1 MNVPDIMTLL
11 TVYPHYQ
18 ALSNH
23 SLLLL
28 LSHIDDENGLAT
40 DGACTYDE
48 HFFDAAARKVQARA
62 PTLGDLFHKRLNI
75 YRLQHRPATEHQN
88 YFANIA
94 GALAGAHSDI
104 DALANTVENFIRK
117 LEDDDLD
124 EATQASPEGLA
135 NLLAEMVPE
144 LVRHSIY
151 DPHSGT
157 GRLLSQVVKS
167 QVSRNKY
174 VSALGQTTSEAGL
187 FYSLVRAFFMDYGLS
202 FEQVNALKSPPVIEG
217 DLKTF
222 ELVVSDLTNIGDE
235 WAPNDAVKDQ
245 FGRYK
250 FGIPA
255 RGKSS
260 WAFLQHMLACMNPHY
275 GLVMAVVDEGAL
287 LRTGKEADIR
297 RSIIESNLLDAVIY
311 LPQKLYRSDPRRL
324 VILTFKAS
332 RGDAPMLLLDGSG
345 LYSSG
350 KSLNS
355 LTPEAIQTLS
365 GHFTRRVS
373 GTNIVRLL
381 SISELQEN
389 DYALNVGRYFP
400 SSSEEWPVD
409 LRSLAHARKYL
420 HKDLEDIGTQIDVL
434 LSEFFAD

>member
-1 MNVPDIMTLL
+1 MNTPAIMTLL
-11 TVYPHYQ
+11 TAHPNYQ

-28 LSHIDDENGLAT
+28 LSHIDDENSLAT

-48 HFFDAAARKVQARA
+48 SFFDAAAHKVKARA
-62 PTLGDLFHKRLNI
+62 PTLGDLFHKRLKI
-75 YRLQHRPATEHQN
+75 YRLQHGSTTENQN
-88 YFANIA
+88 YFANIE
-94 GALAGAHSDI
+94 GALAGENFAI
-104 DALANTVENFIRK
+104 DALTKTLESFIRK
-117 LEDDDLD
+117 LEDDGLD
-124 EATQASPEGLA
+124 DAIQVSPEGLA
-135 NLLAEMVPE
+135 NLLTE
-144 LVRHSIY
+144 LALEHVSYTIY
-151 DPHSGT
+151 DPHSAT
-157 GRLLSQVVKS
+157 GRLLSQVAKTQRS
-167 QVSRNKY
+167 IERD
-174 VSALGQTTSEAGL
+174 VSALGHTTSEAGL
-187 FYSLVRAFFMDYGLS
+187 FYSLVRAFFMGYGLN
-202 FEQVNALKSPPVIEG
+202 FEQVNALKYPPVING

-222 ELVVSDLTNIGDE
+222 ELVVSDLTHSVDE
-235 WAPNDAVKDQ
+235 WTPDDAVKDP

-260 WAFLQHMLACMNPHY
+260 WALLQHMLACMNPHN
-275 GLVMAVVDEGAL
+275 GLAMAIVDESAL

-297 RSIIESNLLDAVIY
+297 RSIIESNLLDTIIY

-332 RGDAPMLLLDGSG
+332 RGDAPMLLLDGSS

-355 LTPEAIQTLS
+355 LTPEAIQTIS
-365 GHFTRRVS
+365 DNFTGRVS
-373 GTNIVRLL
+373 DTNIVRLL
-381 SISELQEN
+381 SISELQAN

-409 LRSLAHARKYL
+409 LRSLAQARQYL
-420 HKDLEDIGTQIDVL
+420 HEELKDIGTQIDAL
-434 LSEFFAD
+434 LSKLSN

>member
-1 MNVPDIMTLL
+1 MNTHAIMTLL
-11 TVYPHYQ
+11 TAHPHYQ

-48 HFFDAAARKVQARA
+48 CFFDAAVRKMQARA
-62 PTLGDLFHKRLNI
+62 PTLGDLFHKRLKI
-75 YRLQHRPATEHQN
+75 YRLQHGPTTGHQN

-94 GALAGAHSDI
+94 GALAGDHFTI
-104 DALANTVENFIRK
+104 DVLAKTLEDFIRK
-117 LEDDDLD
+117 LEDDGLGD
-124 EATQASPEGLA
+124 AIQVSPEGLA
-135 NLLAEMVPE
+135 NLLAELALEHVSY
-144 LVRHSIY
+144 SIY
-151 DPHSGT
+151 DPHSAT
-157 GRLLSQVVKS
+157 GRLLSQIVKT
-167 QVSRNKY
+167 QWSRDRY

-187 FYSLVRAFFMDYGLS
+187 FYSLARTFLMDYGLN
-202 FEQVNALKSPPVIEG
+202 FEQVNALKYPPVIEG

-222 ELVVSDLTNIGDE
+222 ELVVSDLTNSVDE
-235 WAPNDAVKDQ
+235 WTPDDALKDP

-260 WAFLQHMLACMNPHY
+260 WAFLQHMLACMNPHN
-275 GLVMAVVDEGAL
+275 GLVMAVIDEGAL

-297 RSIIESNLLDAVIY
+297 RSIIDSNLLDTVIY

-332 RGDAPMLLLDGSG
+332 RGDAPMALLDGSS

-365 GHFTRRVS
+365 GNFS
-373 GTNIVRLL
+373 GHLSDTNIVRLL
-381 SISELQEN
+381 SISELQAN
-389 DYALNVGRYFP
+389 NYALNVGRYFP
-400 SSSEEWPVD
+400 SSSVEWPVD
-409 LRSLAHARKYL
+409 LRSLAHARQYL
-420 HKDLEDIGTQIDVL
+420 HEELKDIGTQIDVL
-434 LSEFFAD
+434 LSEFSD

>member
-1 MNVPDIMTLL
+1 MNTPAIIPLL
-11 TVYPHYQ
+11 TAHPHYQ

-48 HFFDAAARKVQARA
+48 CLFDAAAHKVKARA
-62 PTLGDLFHKRLNI
+62 PTLGDLFHKRLKI
-75 YRLQHRPATEHQN
+75 YRLQHGPITEHQN

-94 GALAGAHSDI
+94 GALAGENFTI
-104 DALANTVENFIRK
+104 DALAETLESFIRK
-117 LEDDDLD
+117 LEDDGLGN
-124 EATQASPEGLA
+124 AIQVSPEGLA
-135 NLLAEMVPE
+135 NLLAELALEHVSY
-144 LVRHSIY
+144 SIY
-151 DPHSGT
+151 DPHSAT
-157 GRLLSQVVKS
+157 GRLLAQVVKT
-167 QVSRNKY
+167 QRSRDRY

-187 FYSLVRAFFMDYGLS
+187 FYSLVRAFFMDYGLN
-202 FEQVNALKSPPVIEG
+202 FEQLNALKSPPVIEG
-217 DLKTF
+217 DLKSF
-222 ELVVSDLTNIGDE
+222 ELVVSDLTNSVDE
-235 WAPNDAVKDQ
+235 WAPDDALKDP

-260 WAFLQHMLACMNPHY
+260 WAFLQHMLACMNSHN

-297 RSIIESNLLDAVIY
+297 RSIIESNLLDTVIY

-332 RGDAPMLLLDGSG
+332 RGDAPMALLDGSS

-365 GHFTRRVS
+365 GHFTGRLS
-373 GTNIVRLL
+373 DTNIVKLL
-381 SISELQEN
+381 SISELQAN
-389 DYALNVGRYFP
+389 NYALNVGRYFP

-409 LRSLAHARKYL
+409 LRSLAHARQYL
-420 HKDLEDIGTQIDVL
+420 HEELKDIGTQIDVL
-434 LSEFFAD
+434 LNEFSD